1 MKKFKVPEKAFWHIK
16 IATYGRLSAWA
27 HLSRLATEKKSPVGY
42 APFARVSIK
51 HKQPG
56 SDIERYIDKIGSL
69 EEKFDLF
76 VDMKDWRKAADCART
91 LRDGERLAAIYNQ
104 CRDPTLQRQVKDLLF
119 EAVML

>member
-1 MKKFKVPEKAFWHIK
+1 M
-16 IATYGRLSAWA
+16 SAWA
-27 HLSRLATEKKSPVGY
+27 HLSRLANEKKSPVGY

-51 HKQPG
+51 YEQPD

-91 LRDGERLAAIYNQ
+91 FGTVNVLQLFIINAE
-104 CRDPTLQRQVKDLLF
+104 DPTLQRQVKDLLSK
-119 EAVML
+119 L